1 MTNYSVPNSFYLQIL
16 SISFEDVP
24 LLEREND
31 CFFFTCV
38 VWSTVHHT
46 ALKNHR
52 MYILLQQSLNLIFD
66 ITKIIIFIYF
76 MSQPN
81 VSYFHKNFYMN
92 THSQQKRKFPTRRKA
107 GVLLFMNNVHIIINN
122 TSISYLNGFIIM
134 IILFQ

>member
-1 MTNYSVPNSFYLQIL
+1 
-16 SISFEDVP
+16 
-24 LLEREND
+24 
-31 CFFFTCV
+31 
-38 VWSTVHHT
+38 
-46 ALKNHR
+46 
-52 MYILLQQSLNLIFD
+52 
-66 ITKIIIFIYF
+66 